1 MSGRKLLSYCLI
13 FMLMFQVIT
22 VVSTPCYQT
31 VQGTPE
37 LNGEV
42 LTITAKPVS
51 TKDFAEEWKD
61 FRLRYALVYALA
73 FAVVLLK

>member
-1 MSGRKLLSYCLI
+1 MSGKKFLSYCLV
-13 FMLMFQVIT
+13 FMFLFQVIT
-22 VVSTPCYQT
+22 VVS
-31 VQGTPE
+31 TPE

-42 LTITAKPVS
+42 LTIRAKPVS
-51 TKDFAEEWKD
+51 TEDFAEEWKD